1 MANIKRNR
9 PPVRMKMLDLTQ
21 DKTSP
26 AVKKVVRVIDTI
38 FQNQVRASNIPAF
51 KVMGKLIN
59 LNSFFLDHED
69 YQVIYGVNSDIL
81 DRMMLSAIAE
91 YMAKDIIASIEDAKV
106 NYVGVWD
113 EWTIYNIA
121 AATITFMKNDFDSEM
136 YLTAQQYQ
144 QISKEDLE
152 KLPEGTYMP
161 FSQFNPNK
169 FYEQIL
175 LIRKV
180 ILNVIYGIINNKL
193 PKAFLGSQ
201 DAPVNNRLWG
211 YYRNI
216 MADDMRKILD
226 EAGMDLKAYCAQP
239 ATERLI
245 RDFNDI
251 FEKPF
256 MTFTS
261 LLLQESGLS
270 QNIINMMLGVS
281 HIFVFYDDPVGKNL
295 GDVNLLIVLTN
306 EKSDL
311 PNKAKVDFNITI
323 QDALDMALL
332 DPTTLPKKCGEI
344 YGKPIRTLLLD
355 LCIYAINIYVDVMT
369 ANKPVDENI
378 NEDAAAPT
386 EDNAVMDQLL
396 NDAT

>member
-1 MANIKRNR
+1 MANNTKRNR
-9 PPVRMKMLDLTQ
+9 PPVRMKMLDFSQ

-26 AVKKVVRVIDTI
+26 TVRKTVRIIDTI
-38 FQNQVRASNIPAF
+38 FQNQVKVSNVPAF
-51 KVMGKLIN
+51 KVMGKSIN

-69 YQVIYGVNSDIL
+69 YQAIFGPNCDIL
-81 DRMMLSAIAE
+81 DRMMMSSISE
-91 YMAKDIIASIEDAKV
+91 YMAKDIVASIADAKV

-121 AATITFMKNDFDSEM
+121 AATITFMKNDFDTEL

-152 KLPEGTYMP
+152 KLPEGSYMP
-161 FSQFNPNK
+161 FSQFNPNR

-180 ILNVIYGIINNKL
+180 ILSIVTGIIENKL

-201 DAPVNNRLWG
+201 DAPVNNRLWS
-211 YYRNI
+211 YYKNI
-216 MADDMRKILD
+216 MNADMQKVLD
-226 EAGMDLKAYCAQP
+226 DAGMDLKAYCVQP

-256 MTFTS
+256 MTFTA

-270 QNIINMMLGVS
+270 QNIINMMLGMS
-281 HIFVFYDDPVGKNL
+281 RIFVFYDDPENVSL
-295 GDVNLLIVLTN
+295 GDVNLVIALTN

-332 DPTTLPKKCGEI
+332 DQKELPKKCGEI

-355 LCIYAINIYVDVMT
+355 LCIYAINIYVDIVTM
-369 ANKPVDENI
+369 NKSADVVPKE
-378 NEDAAAPT
+378 ESAA
-386 EDNAVMDQLL
+386 MDQLL

>member
-1 MANIKRNR
+1 MANNTKRNR
-9 PPVRMKMLDLTQ
+9 PPVRMKMLDFSQ

-26 AVKKVVRVIDTI
+26 TVRKTVRIIDAI
-38 FQNQVRASNIPAF
+38 FLNQVRVSNIPAF
-51 KVMGKLIN
+51 KVMGKSIN

-69 YQVIYGVNSDIL
+69 YQAIFGPNCDVL
-81 DRMMLSAIAE
+81 DRMMMSSISE
-91 YMAKDIIASIEDAKV
+91 YMAKDIVASIADAKV

-121 AATITFMKNDFDSEM
+121 AVTITFMKNDFDTEL

-152 KLPEGTYMP
+152 KLPEGSYMP
-161 FSQFNPNK
+161 FSQFNPNR

-180 ILNVIYGIINNKL
+180 ILSIVTGIIENKL

-201 DAPVNNRLWG
+201 DVPVNNRLWS
-211 YYRNI
+211 YYKNI
-216 MADDMRKILD
+216 MNADMQKVLD
-226 EAGMDLKAYCAQP
+226 DAGMDLKAYCAQP
-239 ATERLI
+239 ASERLI

-270 QNIINMMLGVS
+270 QNIINMMLGMS
-281 HIFVFYDDPVGKNL
+281 RIFVFYDDPENTSL
-295 GDVNLLIVLTN
+295 GDVNLMITLTN

-332 DPTTLPKKCGEI
+332 DQKELPKKCGEI
-344 YGKPIRTLLLD
+344 YGKPIRTLLLN

-369 ANKPVDENI
+369 MNKPADTVPE
-378 NEDAAAPT
+378 EESAA
-386 EDNAVMDQLL
+386 MDQLL

>member
-1 MANIKRNR
+1 MANNTKRNR
-9 PPVRMKMLDLTQ
+9 PPVRMKMLDFSQ

-26 AVKKVVRVIDTI
+26 TVRKTVRIIDAI
-38 FQNQVRASNIPAF
+38 FLNQVRVSNIPAF
-51 KVMGKLIN
+51 KVMGKSIN

-69 YQVIYGVNSDIL
+69 YQAIFGPNCDVL
-81 DRMMLSAIAE
+81 DRMMMSSISE
-91 YMAKDIIASIEDAKV
+91 YMAKDIVASIADAKV

-121 AATITFMKNDFDSEM
+121 AATITFMKNDFDTEL

-152 KLPEGTYMP
+152 KLPEGSYMP
-161 FSQFNPNK
+161 FSQFNPNR

-180 ILNVIYGIINNKL
+180 ILSIVTGIIENKL

-201 DAPVNNRLWG
+201 DVPVNNRLWS
-211 YYRNI
+211 YYKNI
-216 MADDMRKILD
+216 MNADMQKVLD
-226 EAGMDLKAYCAQP
+226 DAGMDLKAYCAQP
-239 ATERLI
+239 ASERLI

-270 QNIINMMLGVS
+270 QNIINMMLGMS
-281 HIFVFYDDPVGKNL
+281 RIFVFYDDPENTSL
-295 GDVNLLIVLTN
+295 GDVNLMITLTN

-332 DPTTLPKKCGEI
+332 DQKELPKKCGEI
-344 YGKPIRTLLLD
+344 YGKPIRTLLLN

-369 ANKPVDENI
+369 MNKPA
-378 NEDAAAPT
+378 DAVPEEESAA
-386 EDNAVMDQLL
+386 MDQLL

>member
-1 MANIKRNR
+1 MANNTKRNR
-9 PPVRMKMLDLTQ
+9 PPVRMKMLDFSQ

-26 AVKKVVRVIDTI
+26 TVRKTVRIIDAI
-38 FQNQVRASNIPAF
+38 FLNQVRVSNIPAF
-51 KVMGKLIN
+51 KVMGKSIN

-69 YQVIYGVNSDIL
+69 YQAIFGPNCDVL
-81 DRMMLSAIAE
+81 DRMMMSSISE
-91 YMAKDIIASIEDAKV
+91 YMAKDIVASIADAKV

-121 AATITFMKNDFDSEM
+121 AATITFMKNDFDTEL

-152 KLPEGTYMP
+152 KLPEGSYMP
-161 FSQFNPNK
+161 FSQFNPNR

-180 ILNVIYGIINNKL
+180 ILSIVTGIIENKL

-201 DAPVNNRLWG
+201 DVPVNNRLWS
-211 YYRNI
+211 YYKNI
-216 MADDMRKILD
+216 MNADMQKVLD
-226 EAGMDLKAYCAQP
+226 DASMDLKTYCAQP
-239 ATERLI
+239 ASERLI

-270 QNIINMMLGVS
+270 QNIINMMLGMS
-281 HIFVFYDDPVGKNL
+281 RIFVFYDDPENTSL
-295 GDVNLLIVLTN
+295 GDVNLMITLTN

-332 DPTTLPKKCGEI
+332 DQKELPKKCGEI
-344 YGKPIRTLLLD
+344 YGKPIRTLLLN

-369 ANKPVDENI
+369 MNKPA
-378 NEDAAAPT
+378 DAVPEEESAA
-386 EDNAVMDQLL
+386 MDQLL

>member
-1 MANIKRNR
+1 MANNTKRNR
-9 PPVRMKMLDLTQ
+9 PPVRTKMLDFSQ

-26 AVKKVVRVIDTI
+26 TVKKTVRVIDTI
-38 FQNQVRASNIPAF
+38 FQNQVKVSNIPAF
-51 KVMGKLIN
+51 KVMGKTIN
-59 LNSFFLDHED
+59 LHSFFLDHED
-69 YQVIYGVNSDIL
+69 YQAIFGPNCDIL
-81 DRMMLSAIAE
+81 DRMMMSSISE
-91 YMAKDIIASIEDAKV
+91 YMAKDIVASIADAKV

-121 AATITFMKNDFDSEM
+121 AATITFMKNDFDTEL

-152 KLPEGTYMP
+152 KLPGGSYMP
-161 FSQFNPNK
+161 FSQFNPNR
-169 FYEQIL
+169 FYEQVL

-180 ILNVIYGIINNKL
+180 ILSIVTGIIENKL

-201 DAPVNNRLWG
+201 DVPVNNRLWS
-211 YYRNI
+211 YYKNI
-216 MADDMRKILD
+216 MNADMQKVLD
-226 EAGMDLKAYCAQP
+226 DAGMDLKAYCAQP
-239 ATERLI
+239 ASERLI

-256 MTFTS
+256 MTFTA

-270 QNIINMMLGVS
+270 QNIINMMLGMS
-281 HIFVFYDDPVGKNL
+281 RIFVFYDDPEDKSL
-295 GDVNLLIVLTN
+295 GDVSLIIALTN

-332 DPTTLPKKCGEI
+332 DPKELPKKCGEI

-355 LCIYAINIYVDVMT
+355 LCIYAINIYVDIMT
-369 ANKPVDENI
+369 MNKSA
-378 NEDAAAPT
+378 DAVPKEESAA
-386 EDNAVMDQLL
+386 MDQLL

>member
-1 MANIKRNR
+1 MANNTKRNR
-9 PPVRMKMLDLTQ
+9 PPVRMKMLDFSQ

-26 AVKKVVRVIDTI
+26 TVRKTVRIIDAI
-38 FQNQVRASNIPAF
+38 FQNQVRISNIPAF
-51 KVMGKLIN
+51 KVMGKSIN

-69 YQVIYGVNSDIL
+69 YQAIFGSNCDVL
-81 DRMMLSAIAE
+81 DRMMMSSISE
-91 YMAKDIIASIEDAKV
+91 YMAKDIVASIADAKV

-121 AATITFMKNDFDSEM
+121 AATITFMKNDFDTEL

-152 KLPEGTYMP
+152 KLPEGSYMP
-161 FSQFNPNK
+161 FSQFNPNR

-180 ILNVIYGIINNKL
+180 ILSIVTGIIENKL

-201 DAPVNNRLWG
+201 DVPVNNRLWS
-211 YYRNI
+211 YYKNI
-216 MADDMRKILD
+216 MNADMQKVLD
-226 EAGMDLKAYCAQP
+226 DASMDLKTYCAQP
-239 ATERLI
+239 ASERLI

-270 QNIINMMLGVS
+270 QNIINMMLGMS
-281 HIFVFYDDPVGKNL
+281 RIFVFYDDPENTSL
-295 GDVNLLIVLTN
+295 GDVNLMITLTN

-332 DPTTLPKKCGEI
+332 DQKELPKKCGEI
-344 YGKPIRTLLLD
+344 YGKPIRTLLLN

-369 ANKPVDENI
+369 MNKPA
-378 NEDAAAPT
+378 DAVPEEESAA
-386 EDNAVMDQLL
+386 MDQLL